1 MPADNLRYIAD
12 RDKGRAVVFLDDA
25 FELIDFQA
33 RQHAVQHDLLS
44 ADESFSFEN
53 RAGASQTLINHV
65 RQQAGMLRDNHCR
78 LCLLQAFFNH
88 VDDFKADEVC
98 QQAVHR
104 AIPAEQ
110 KARHNINH
118 NVDAEDN
125 LTGRKIAALAHN
137 HRNHFRA
144 VQTSAAAP
152 HLTNAAA
159 QQEPAEHDRQQLR
172 GVRLAAERREQIA
185 AQRVVD
191 LRAHRGELVP
201 GPVRELPVAVV
212 EELHDLPA
220 VFDGVV
226 DVSHALDEEFPVLV
240 PLVAVGLQHLK
251 FLVCRAARVNA
262 FRFNSF

>member
-1 MPADNLRYIAD
+1 MVRRRAHHLKARVARLQRVDQRKNRVVVRHAD
-12 RDKGRAVVFLDDA
+12 RRHAKERAHRRGNDVRVVQVHAVPGQDQPLHAERVAGAQDRAEIAVVRGAVEQRDQRVFRKRDA
-25 FELIDFQA
+25 
-33 RQHAVQHDLLS
+33 
-44 ADESFSFEN
+44 
-53 RAGASQTLINHV
+53 
-65 RQQAGMLRDNHCR
+65 
-78 LCLLQAFFNH
+78 
-88 VDDFKADEVC
+88 
-98 QQAVHR
+98 
-104 AIPAEQ
+104 
-110 KARHNINH
+110 
-118 NVDAEDN
+118 
-125 LTGRKIAALAHN
+125 RKIVVP
-137 HRNHFRA
+137 HFD
-144 VQTSAAAP
+144 
-152 HLTNAAA
+152 
-159 QQEPAEHDRQQLR
+159 DRQQLR

-212 EELHDLPA
+212 EERHDLPA